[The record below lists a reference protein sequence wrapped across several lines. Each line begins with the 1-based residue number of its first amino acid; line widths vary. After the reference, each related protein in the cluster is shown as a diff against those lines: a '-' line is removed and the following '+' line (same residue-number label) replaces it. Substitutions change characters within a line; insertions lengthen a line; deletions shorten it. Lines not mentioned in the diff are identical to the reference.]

1 MNRHV
6 EIFEV
11 KDKIFPINPK
21 AFILEHFY
29 AEIHNLQGASK
40 LDGQTTRDIYEI
52 WLKRISILDIKL
64 VD

>member
-52 WLKRISILDIKL
+52 
-64 VD
+64 